1 MRSSIRMLKKS
12 ASSVLASFRPSTY
25 LRGYDSALHSL
36 RSCWTNFL
44 SILGVMVPLS
54 QKCKPSKFRST
65 QIVFPQ
71 PAIAILMR
79 FAVLVLVGLG
89 MVSAVEAADRDKLLS
104 EPGVYGTFAAFNLDA
119 DWGKQDQAVRIAQLT
134 VLKGVVEQHREKLAI
149 DVYLLR
155 GLSDHADV
163 LFRIHATELRE
174 TQQFLLDLQGSLF
187 GKHLT
192 SSTVFSGLTK
202 KANYVPGMPDNLKA
216 ELKISSEPGP
226 NPYVIVIPIR
236 KDADWWSLPQE
247 QRAAMMQEH
256 TEAALPYS
264 KTVKRKLYHATG
276 LDDLDFITYF
286 ETSKLE
292 DFHSLVL
299 ALEKVKEFQY
309 NRRFGH
315 PTLLGTVR
323 SLDEIIEVLA
333 Q

>member
-1 MRSSIRMLKKS
+1 MKS
-12 ASSVLASFRPSTY
+12 VISF
-25 LRGYDSALHSL
+25 L
-36 RSCWTNFL
+36 
-44 SILGVMVPLS
+44 LGL
-54 QKCKPSKFRST
+54 
-65 QIVFPQ
+65 
-71 PAIAILMR
+71 
-79 FAVLVLVGLG
+79 AVLVLVGL
-89 MVSAVEAADRDKLLS
+89 VTVLAVEAADRDKLLS
-104 EPGVYGTFAAFNLDA
+104 EPGVYGTFAAFSLDA

-134 VLKGVVEQHREKLAI
+134 VLKGVVEQHREKVAI
-149 DVYLLR
+149 DIYLLR
-155 GLSDHADV
+155 GLSDHADL

-192 SSTVFSGLTK
+192 GSTIFSGLTK
-202 KANYVPGMPDNLKA
+202 KPNYIPGMPDNLKTD
-216 ELKISSEPGP
+216 LKVPYEPGP
-226 NPYVIVIPIR
+226 NPYAIVIPIR
-236 KDADWWSLPQE
+236 KNADWWSLPQE

-256 TEAALPYS
+256 TEATVPYL
-264 KTVKRKLYHATG
+264 KTVKRKLYHSSG

-292 DFHSLVL
+292 DFHSMVL